1 MVETLIRNGRVYD
14 GTGSDWFG
22 ASVAIEKAK
31 VQLISGDTSSL
42 KAKRVIDATGKIV
55 CPGFVDMHAHS
66 TMVILEHPEHEPKV
80 RQGVTTEL
88 IGVDGNSYAPFL
100 SAEDLRNWGLLNGGL
115 DGHLPENPQ
124 WLTVD
129 EYLSQYDRRVAVNIA
144 YVIGNAPLR
153 ISSVG
158 WNDRPPSDSEV
169 KKMLELLRSGMRDG
183 AFGMSTGLTYPPGS
197 YATSDEIA
205 TLCEV
210 VRDMGGVYVTHIRY
224 GSGDGFIDPNLEA
237 LDVGRRTGVP
247 VHVSHFASTWKRNG
261 QFRPLLR
268 LVEDA
273 TADGVDVTF
282 DAYPYV
288 HTGSRALV
296 MIPEW
301 THEGGPQALLARLR
315 DPKARSRMRQETD
328 PRAARWRAGD
338 GITLGGFRK
347 PQNKKL
353 DGMTI
358 GQIADELA
366 KDPLDALCDLLLD
379 ENLGISEV
387 GLYANN
393 ATNNRKVLAHS
404 RCMVGSDALLLGDY
418 PSPRSYGTFPKV
430 LGDLVREEGLLSM
443 ADAIRKI
450 TSLPAQR
457 LGLQDRGIL
466 RNGFAADLVVFDPL
480 EIHSPATVE
489 SPRQFPLGIS
499 HVMVNGVLVIDDGEH
514 TGALPGRALRNA

>member
-1 MVETLIRNGRVYD
+1 MVETLIKNGRVY
-14 GTGSDWFG
+14 
-22 ASVAIEKAK
+22 
-31 VQLISGDTSSL
+31 
-42 KAKRVIDATGKIV
+42 
-55 CPGFVDMHAHS
+55 
-66 TMVILEHPEHEPKV
+66 
-80 RQGVTTEL
+80 
-88 IGVDGNSYAPFL
+88 
-100 SAEDLRNWGLLNGGL
+100 
-115 DGHLPENPQ
+115 
-124 WLTVD
+124 
-129 EYLSQYDRRVAVNIA
+129 
-144 YVIGNAPLR
+144 
-153 ISSVG
+153 
-158 WNDRPPSDSEV
+158 
-169 KKMLELLRSGMRDG
+169 
-183 AFGMSTGLTYPPGS
+183 
-197 YATSDEIA
+197 
-205 TLCEV
+205 
-210 VRDMGGVYVTHIRY
+210 
-224 GSGDGFIDPNLEA
+224 
-237 LDVGRRTGVP
+237 
-247 VHVSHFASTWKRNG
+247 
-261 QFRPLLR
+261 
-268 LVEDA
+268 
-273 TADGVDVTF
+273 DGVDVTF

-315 DPKARSRMRQETD
+315 DPKVRSRMRQESD

-393 ATNNRKVLAHS
+393 ATNNRKVLAHP

-430 LGDLVREEGLLSM
+430 LGDLVRDEGLLSM

-466 RNGFAADLVVFDPL
+466 RNGFAADLVVFNPL
-480 EIHSPATVE
+480 EIHSPATLE

-514 TGALPGRALRNA
+514 TGALPGRVLRNG

>member
-1 MVETLIRNGRVYD
+1 MVETLIKNGRVYD
-14 GTGSDWFG
+14 GTGSDWFR

-31 VQLISGDTSSL
+31 VRLVRGDASSL
-42 KAKRVIDATGKIV
+42 EAQRVIDATGKIV

-66 TMVILEHPEHEPKV
+66 TMVILQHPEHEPKV

-100 SAEDLRNWGLLNGGL
+100 SAEDLRNWGMLNGGL

-158 WNDRPPSDSEV
+158 WTNRPPSDTEAQ
-169 KKMLELLRSGMRDG
+169 KMLELLRSGMRDG

-197 YATSDEIA
+197 YATADEIA
-205 TLCEV
+205 ALCEV

-247 VHVSHFASTWKRNG
+247 VHVSHYASTWKRNG
-261 QFRPLLR
+261 QFHPLLR
-268 LVEDA
+268 LVEEA
-273 TADGVDVTF
+273 TSDGVDVTF

-315 DPKARSRMRQETD
+315 DPKVRSRMRQETD

-338 GITLGGFRK
+338 GITLGGFRQ
-347 PQNKKL
+347 PRNKRL

-379 ENLGISEV
+379 EDLGISEV

-393 ATNNRKVLAHS
+393 ATNNRKILAHP

-418 PSPRSYGTFPKV
+418 PSPRSYGTFPKM
-430 LGDLVREEGLLSM
+430 LGDLVRKRGCCRWRRRFARLPPCRRSDLGYKIEGFYAM
-443 ADAIRKI
+443 A
-450 TSLPAQR
+450 SQPMWLYS
-457 LGLQDRGIL
+457 
-466 RNGFAADLVVFDPL
+466 
-480 EIHSPATVE
+480 IHSRFTRRRPWRVRASTLE
-489 SPRQFPLGIS
+489 GFPMS
-499 HVMVNGVLVIDDGEH
+499 WSMVSWW
-514 TGALPGRALRNA
+514 